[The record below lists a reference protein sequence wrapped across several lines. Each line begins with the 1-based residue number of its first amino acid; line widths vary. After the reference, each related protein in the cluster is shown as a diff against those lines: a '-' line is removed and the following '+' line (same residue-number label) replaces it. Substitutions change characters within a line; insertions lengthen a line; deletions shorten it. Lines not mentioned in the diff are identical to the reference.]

1 LATPKH
7 NVPMGT
13 AGKAQ
18 LSKAEEKELARK
30 EREREE
36 AFEAWLSKKKE
47 QAKVWYPSYNSI

>member
-1 LATPKH
+1 
-7 NVPMGT
+7 MGT